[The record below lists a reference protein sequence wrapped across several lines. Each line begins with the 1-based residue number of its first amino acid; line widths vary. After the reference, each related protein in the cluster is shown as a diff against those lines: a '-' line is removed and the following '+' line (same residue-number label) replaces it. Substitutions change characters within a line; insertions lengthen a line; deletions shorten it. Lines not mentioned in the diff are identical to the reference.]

1 MQSESCVSSVPT
13 AGEIDVETLAV
24 IETEVQLKTP
34 ETGNIGNVHAN
45 STMDTSLSIENG
57 VDSGSLVAIE
67 EVIQLQRQQLCNQ
80 DVVQSIAKKESEIL
94 SMIMLNN
101 KEAEQAVANVKVENS
116 MGGDGEA
123 LISNAEIVTG
133 QNTLN
138 HNNDDVEMVNSENV
152 VTMEFH
158 AADAAWIT
166 LFDSFEFVINDCR
179 IRGYVE
185 GEKKFLCLWECFQ
198 TSTMSTFTVRSSDRY
213 YKEAMDGEEGSI
225 QGRILKGA
233 PKWSRIPLISYDGVP
248 FVSIDRKYFG
258 CR

>member
-1 MQSESCVSSVPT
+1 MQVGNDISMQN
-13 AGEIDVETLAV
+13 EIDVQMAV
-24 IETEVQLKTP
+24 IEKEVQL
-34 ETGNIGNVHAN
+34 EDNVNIQVHTLTN
-45 STMDTSLSIENG
+45 PTIVGEQTSLNPDIGTN
-57 VDSGSLVAIE
+57 SLVTVE
-67 EVIQLQRQQLCNQ
+67 EVMKLQQQQQLHNQ

-101 KEAEQAVANVKVENS
+101 EDTKQPGSNVKEEGNNS
-116 MGGDGEA
+116 ILDGTKDP
-123 LISNAEIVTG
+123 LLQPQSNLDTG
-133 QNTLN
+133 QSNP
-138 HNNDDVEMVNSENV
+138 EMENV

-179 IRGYVE
+179 IRGYVD

-213 YKEAMDGEEGSI
+213 YKEAKEGEEGSI
-225 QGRILKGA
+225 QGRILKGS
-233 PKWSRIPLISYDGVP
+233 PKWSRTPLIPYDGIP